1 MSKSLTYKEH
11 MKIPLTEREA
21 AICEGLFTDVEV
33 NYNEGGDVK
42 DALDNYLKFTQA
54 TCNLR
59 TNGIVETEHNV
70 DSIDKDS

>member
-21 AICEGLFTDVEV
+21 AICEGLLEEVESEFTNELEV
-33 NYNEGGDVK
+33 GSSNLSYWLN
-42 DALDNYLKFTQA
+42 NYLMFTQA

-59 TNGIVETEHNV
+59 TNGIVETEHDIN
-70 DSIDKDS
+70 